1 MKPDE
6 LACADVLPKYLINRN
21 RWKKK
26 KAEHVEVKKIKSG
39 SNVFFTGMTKEEKN
53 MPIIALLEITHRV
66 QCEVVGLY
74 AYS

>member
-39 SNVFFTGMTKEEKN
+39 TNVFLQG
-53 MPIIALLEITHRV
+53 
-66 QCEVVGLY
+66 
-74 AYS
+74 

>member
-6 LACADVLPKYLINRN
+6 VACADVLPKYLIYRN

-39 SNVFFTGMTKEEKN
+39 TNVF
-53 MPIIALLEITHRV
+53 L
-66 QCEVVGLY
+66 QGLRRKRKTCQ
-74 AYS
+74 SSRC